1 MAGIVSPMD
10 RLRKLVREDPR
21 SAVLLH
27 ELLGPPPG
35 LRPSERAEA

>member
-1 MAGIVSPMD
+1 MGKRGAKLE
-10 RLRKLVREDPR
+10 RLRALLREDPR

-35 LRPSERAEA
+35 LRPSEEADR